1 MQLKNNR
8 PCNVQ
13 FFFLKKKDKECVQ
26 DFVHIP
32 GDATVELDD
41 DIWAAIRKS
50 KTEIEVMEER
60 VVVLDKENVGAN
72 VELGDEK
79 YTIKEYYLTGE
90 RKTVSLVDEMVK
102 RGELSVVTRPQV
114 TMEVIDKV
122 LTANGIAGVKEMPE
136 DAKLALYDKLA

>member
-13 FFFLKKKDKECVQ
+13 FFFYKKEGKESVL
-26 DFVHIP
+26 DVVHIP
-32 GDATVELDD
+32 GGATVELDD
-41 DIWAAIRKS
+41 DIWSSIRKS

-60 VVVLDKENVGAN
+60 IVTLDKENIGAN

-79 YTIKEYYLTGE
+79 YTIKEYYATGE

-102 RGELSVVTRPQV
+102 KGELLIVERAKV

-122 LTANGIAGVKEMPE
+122 LAGNGIPGVKDLAE